1 MCFSCINGFT
11 LYDGICVEANP
22 QCRMRATNFPF
33 DCVACFPGY
42 VIDGNDCI
50 PEAVNNPLCKIFN
63 RDRTCQTCSFRAIKN
78 TQGVCVNVNP
88 LCKTWNNRARCTG
101 CYPGYILSN
110 GNCVISTDSNCLQ
123 WSGSRCVACIP
134 WTWNDGGRCVQVNP
148 QCRTYSRRNGQCT
161 SCYGGWA
168 LSNGTC
174 VVSPDQECRVRAADG
189 TCTSCY
195 GGYYYNLNEGRCVV
209 GNSLCNGMD
218 FYGNCLGCYGGYY
231 LKGGEC
237 ILQDP
242 LCASFDYRSYTCSG
256 CYTGYTLNNGTCS

>member
-1 MCFSCINGFT
+1 
-11 LYDGICVEANP
+11 
-22 QCRMRATNFPF
+22 
-33 DCVACFPGY
+33 
-42 VIDGNDCI
+42 
-50 PEAVNNPLCKIFN
+50 
-63 RDRTCQTCSFRAIKN
+63 
-78 TQGVCVNVNP
+78 
-88 LCKTWNNRARCTG
+88 
-101 CYPGYILSN
+101 
-110 GNCVISTDSNCLQ
+110 
-123 WSGSRCVACIP
+123 
-134 WTWNDGGRCVQVNP
+134 
-148 QCRTYSRRNGQCT
+148 
-161 SCYGGWA
+161 
-168 LSNGTC
+168 